1 MDKKA
6 KELFLLEDEIKA
18 KKQALA
24 NTDYKCLKFFEGE
37 LTETEYAPIKEE
49 RRKLRVEIN
58 ELEMKMNEAA
68 RL

>member
-1 MDKKA
+1 MDKQKI
-6 KELFLLEDEIKA
+6 KELFVLQDEING

-49 RRKLRVEIN
+49 RRRLRLEIN
-58 ELEMKMNEAA
+58 ELEI
-68 RL
+68 RLSLL